1 VLYHRA
7 QGPKETTLRAL
18 DTFDESEPS
27 PADTRTGRRELAFT
41 ALGLLVLV
49 ALVYGRAVGFG
60 FVDWDDDAYILR
72 NPLVPH
78 PLSHGLHTLLLTP
91 MVGYPQ
97 PLPILSQ
104 HLDFLL
110 GGGRP
115 WAFHLSNLLLH
126 TGNAFLFALIL
137 RGLGV
142 RTLMAFLG
150 AALWAV
156 HPLSAEAV
164 CWATGRKD
172 LLATTFLLFALWA
185 FPLRPS
191 RWRPWAMLA
200 ATIFGLFCK
209 PTVVVLPVLILLAM
223 LLFRQRPTRATILAI
238 VLMSL
243 ACVAMI
249 IVSWAGQSRIHVVD
263 GAAAARPLA
272 QRALFAGQHLALQ
285 LRNWVAP
292 MELSAKYLEPLPQ
305 PALSQWG
312 MAGLASIAG
321 LVTALLA
328 LRRRAPLAAFALAFL
343 ALTFLPASGL
353 APLNRGIADVYFYIP
368 ALALAGL
375 TAGLADR
382 WRPRFRTVLP
392 ALGGLVLAAGLLGYV
407 QAGTWKQSSSL
418 WQRVWEKYPDHR
430 SSWWAYADSLVQDGY
445 LRQGLSIYSEGIMHF
460 PYPPPE
466 PTSLISVGTGC
477 LLIGDTA
484 CATHWM
490 GELVRHF
497 GATLPNSLRLLALA
511 GAPPD
516 PYAEE
521 FRQAETIARQ
531 ALLSLAEAP
540 ENERS
545 QKLRALFGAPLKL
558 DLPEKR
564 GLEHLEDDPQLASAV
579 QLLREAVAQGRS

>member
-1 VLYHRA
+1 M
-7 QGPKETTLRAL
+7 
-18 DTFDESEPS
+18 DS
-27 PADTRTGRRELAFT
+27 REIAFL

-60 FVDWDDDAYILR
+60 FVDWDDDAYILH

-78 PLSHGLHTLLLTP
+78 PLSLGLRALLLTP

-104 HLDFLL
+104 HLDFLV

-115 WAFHLSNLLLH
+115 WAFHLTNLLLH
-126 TGNAFLFALIL
+126 TGNAFLFAMIL

-142 RTLMAFLG
+142 RSLMAFLG

-172 LLATTFLLFALWA
+172 LLATTFLLIALWA

-191 RWRPWAMLA
+191 TSPPSGWRPWVMLA
-200 ATIFGLFCK
+200 ATILGLFCK
-209 PTVVVLPVLILLAM
+209 PTLVALPVLLILAI
-223 LLFRQRPTRATILAI
+223 LLFRQRPTRATVLALVLMILAC
-238 VLMSL
+238 
-243 ACVAMI
+243 AAMI
-249 IVSWAGQSRIHVVD
+249 AIAWTGQSRIHVVD
-263 GAAAARPLA
+263 GAASARPWA
-272 QRALFAGQHLALQ
+272 QRALFACQHLAMQ

-292 MELSAKYLEPLPQ
+292 LELSAKYLEPLPQ
-305 PALSQWG
+305 PAHSPWG
-312 MAGLASIAG
+312 LAGLASIAG
-321 LVTALLA
+321 LVATALLA

-353 APLNRGIADVYFYIP
+353 APLNRGIADVYFYVP
-368 ALALAGL
+368 GLALAGL
-375 TAGLADR
+375 LAGLADR

-392 ALGGLVLAAGLLGYV
+392 ALGGLVLAAGLLGFV

-445 LRQGLSIYSEGIMHF
+445 VRQGLAVYSEGIMHF

-466 PTSLISVGTGC
+466 PTALVSVGTGC
-477 LLIGDTA
+477 LLAGDTA
-484 CATHWM
+484 CAIHWM

-511 GAPPD
+511 GAPPA

-521 FRQAETIARQ
+521 FRQAESSARQ
-531 ALLSLAEAP
+531 ALHSLAETP
-540 ENERS
+540 QDERS
-545 QKLRALFGAPLKL
+545 RKLRTLFGGPLRL
-558 DLPEKR
+558 DLPAQR
-564 GLEHLEDDPQLASAV
+564 GLDHLAHDPQLAPTV
-579 QLLREAVAQGRS
+579 RLLREAIAKARS